1 MHATQKQFQKRLNKR
16 QNTSVFKQGQ
26 KGKKY
31 VVQLKQ
37 VTRGHNIV
45 ADGWAEAANPDTR
58 PTPHQTAFQIQTH
71 TQKAS
76 KRSFSHF
83 STCVHRLMDG
93 PTDGQTKPL
102 IELRVRN

>member
-45 ADGWAEAANPDTR
+45 ADGWAEAANPYPH
-58 PTPHQTAFQIQTH
+58 PTPHPTPLPTQIHKQQVAQGQYVVSDTH
-71 TQKAS
+71 CPAL
-76 KRSFSHF
+76 HD
-83 STCVHRLMDG
+83 CRL
-93 PTDGQTKPL
+93 
-102 IELRVRN
+102 E